1 MARFRGMRRLRL
13 LWGLT
18 VWATGLAAQSDSIP
32 GTNWTAADWTVF
44 EAKVRWGATHG
55 VVGLPVGRAIA
66 RLGKTFVGT
75 KYTPA
80 TLEVPGPE
88 RLVINL
94 RELDCVTFIENVL
107 ALVRFIRTDG
117 TRLLADPPAAR
128 ARYESYLR
136 DLRYRDGVLNGY
148 SSRLHY
154 FSEWLTDNTRRGTVT
169 LITPDLGGRVDP
181 EPITFMSTH
190 QGAYRQL
197 ADSGEYA
204 AIQAIEQRLNAGA
217 GRSFLPEDA
226 IASSAR
232 RIRDGDLIAA
242 TSTVAG
248 LDVAHTGFALW
259 QAGRLH
265 LLHAP
270 LVGKS
275 VEISTKPLADR
286 IRSIATQDGIV
297 VARPNARWARPA
309 GGPVG
314 RRAPGR

>member
-1 MARFRGMRRLRL
+1 MARFQGMKRLRL
-13 LWGLT
+13 WWGFAL
-18 VWATGLAAQSDSIP
+18 WATGLAAQSDSIP
-32 GTNWTAADWTVF
+32 GTNWTSADWTVF
-44 EAKVRWGATHG
+44 EAKVRRGAAHG
-55 VVGLPVGRAIA
+55 LVGLPVGRAIA

-128 ARYESYLR
+128 ARYESYLA
-136 DLRYRDGVLNGY
+136 DLRYRDGVRGGY

-154 FSEWLTDNTRRGTVT
+154 FSEWLTDNARRGTVT
-169 LITPDLGGRVDP
+169 LITADLGGRIDT

-190 QGAYRQL
+190 RAAYRQL
-197 ADSGEYA
+197 ADSGEYL
-204 AIQAIEQRLNAGA
+204 AIQAIEARLNAAG
-217 GRSFLPEDA
+217 GRSFLPESA
-226 IASSAR
+226 IARSAR
-232 RIRDGDLIAA
+232 RIRDGDVIAA

-275 VEISTKPLADR
+275 VEISTKPLAER
-286 IRSIATQDGIV
+286 IESIATQDGIL
-297 VARPNARWARPA
+297 VARPNAEWARPA
-309 GGPVG
+309 VRPV
-314 RRAPGR
+314 RQRALLR